1 MTTSA
6 STTSVPSIPRL
17 TPFNFTEWHLA
28 CTEAAKQC
36 LPTNGPLG
44 GLGLLLP
51 KDAYADL
58 NKGEPYTLA
67 TKPPSVSNTDT
78 AHRQKIFDREQQ
90 ALGSLTRAVFE
101 SIPIPTQQSAPGYN
115 HTYGNSFITL
125 PDMIEHVSAKY
136 GTYSAQAYHQAR
148 AVLLR
153 PYDGGDLDAFL
164 AQQVKAHHACERT
177 GNAVNELEKVNSL
190 ISALGPPFQFT
201 IASFEETCSS
211 LNDRTWNALAT
222 RIRQAAT
229 RVLANAPVKAP
240 STGSYYGAASATEA
254 PATKADIIAALRDF
268 AEANAIRRTATGRDT
283 GPRGSDPNPGTGAGT
298 GPQPKSYCWTHGLCG
313 HTSTTCRYPRPG
325 HDRRATESN
334 KHGGRE
340 GRWVYPARGRSRP

>member
-6 STTSVPSIPRL
+6 LTTSPSIPRL

-51 KDAYADL
+51 SDTYAAL
-58 NKGEPYTLA
+58 NQGEPYTLA
-67 TKPPSVSNTDT
+67 TKPAAVTNTDT

-115 HTYGNSFITL
+115 HTYGNSFISL
-125 PDMIEHVSAKY
+125 PAMLKHVSAKY
-136 GTYSAQAYHQAR
+136 GTYTAQAYHQAR
-148 AVLLR
+148 AALLR
-153 PYDGGDLDAFL
+153 PYDGGDLDAFM
-164 AQQVKAHHACERT
+164 AQQVNAHHTCERT
-177 GNAVNELEKVNSL
+177 GNSINELEKVDSL
-190 ISALGPPFQFT
+190 ISALGPAFQFT
-201 IASFEETCSS
+201 IASFEEACSS
-211 LNDRTWNALAT
+211 LTDRTWNALAT
-222 RIRQAAT
+222 RIRQAAP
-229 RVLANAPVKAP
+229 RVLTPAPAKAP

-268 AEANAIRRTATGRDT
+268 AEANAIRRTNPAAGRETGLRT
-283 GPRGSDPNPGTGAGT
+283 TDPSPGTTGT
-298 GPQPKSYCWTHGLCG
+298 QPKSYCWTHGLCG
-313 HTSTTCRYPRPG
+313 HTSSTCRYPRPG

-340 GRWVYPARGRSRP
+340 GRWVHPARRIK